1 VPGIERAEG
10 WIASNPS
17 RIRPDGTQNSNIWLV
32 AAPAES
38 ELVRP
43 TLIEGRWLEPGE
55 GGALVVNVDFQGAE
69 PDVEVGDEVTLKI
82 EGTEVTWPVVGVV
95 TSQLMG
101 PVVYAPYAPLSE
113 ALGMAGEANRL
124 VLITAE
130 DSADA
135 RTAVATEAEQR
146 LRAGGLPVEQ
156 VETSD
161 DMRAGTQSVFDL
173 VVMLLLVVAVL
184 LVLVGAIGLTGA
196 MSLSVLERRREI
208 GVMRAIGASNRAV
221 ARIVVVEGLVI
232 GVLSWLLG
240 ALLALPL
247 SWALG
252 SAIGVAFLQSPLSY
266 TFSAAGLVLWLVLVV
281 LLAVVA
287 SLLPA
292 RGAWRLSV
300 REVLAYE

>member
-1 VPGIERAEG
+1 
-10 WIASNPS
+10 
-17 RIRPDGTQNSNIWLV
+17 
-32 AAPAES
+32 
-38 ELVRP
+38 
-43 TLIEGRWLEPGE
+43 
-55 GGALVVNVDFQGAE
+55 
-69 PDVEVGDEVTLKI
+69 
-82 EGTEVTWPVVGVV
+82 
-95 TSQLMG
+95 
-101 PVVYAPYAPLSE
+101 
-113 ALGMAGEANRL
+113 
-124 VLITAE
+124 
-130 DSADA
+130 
-135 RTAVATEAEQR
+135 
-146 LRAGGLPVEQ
+146 
-156 VETSD
+156 
-161 DMRAGTQSVFDL
+161 
-173 VVMLLLVVAVL
+173 
-184 LVLVGAIGLTGA
+184 
-196 MSLSVLERRREI
+196 
-208 GVMRAIGASNRAV
+208 MRAIGASNRAV